1 MQETADK
8 LALAKINIMGN
19 DGRKKFAT
27 AAQDNIVSKPKI
39 DRGRI
44 QVGSKDNQNFM
55 ISSIRGINDS
65 EK

>member
-44 QVGSKDNQNFM
+44 QVGSKDTR
-55 ISSIRGINDS
+55 IS
-65 EK
+65 